1 MRAEGEVTAERKR
14 EQAEEDIMFLV
25 AQGADSLGEVLWPRQ
40 GKARCL
46 ARCVSWLE
54 GHEDGWLRD
63 AQEEEG
69 GSWPLCGRLLYGRA
83 VEICVME

>member
-1 MRAEGEVTAERKR
+1 MGAGRGRDDGGEEKR

-46 ARCVSWLE
+46 ARCVSWLG

-63 AQEEEG
+63 AQEG
-69 GSWPLCGRLLYGRA
+69 GRWQPAIVWPLACTVVLWRF
-83 VEICVME
+83 V